1 MAPAGDID
9 LDIAG
14 IISTVLEGVLYGLS
28 LFMGAATVWVL
39 KRGRKWRDVN
49 RSMLVISFFLFAF
62 STAHL
67 CIDMKRIYEG
77 LVKYRDTFPGGP
89 IAFFADVSQETFV
102 SKNGIYTAH
111 TCLGDGVVIYRAYMV
126 WRSWWVVVLPI
137 MLWCAVL
144 ATGIGTVYTIS
155 QVTADSGNIFASTT
169 ASWIT
174 AFYATTLSCNFV
186 ATAFLAFR
194 LWSVERGVNRAR
206 TGRSNIWPVLLIVI
220 DAGVLYSV
228 TLLCALCLFASQ
240 SHAQY
245 IVLDMVTPIISISFY
260 MVLLRVG
267 LKANDNMHVGS
278 NSNPAGSHPRSAMQS
293 SGPNASYYRGKAL
306 QVHISQFTESEGPV
320 QDKSYVDPEIP
331 LEESH
336 SYPPVG
342 RRI

>member
-1 MAPAGDID
+1 M
-9 LDIAG
+9 L
-14 IISTVLEGVLYGLS
+14 TV
-28 LFMGAATVWVL
+28 
-39 KRGRKWRDVN
+39 
-49 RSMLVISFFLFAF
+49 FA
-62 STAHL
+62 
-67 CIDMKRIYEG
+67 
-77 LVKYRDTFPGGP
+77 
-89 IAFFADVSQETFV
+89 
-102 SKNGIYTAH
+102 
-111 TCLGDGVVIYRAYMV
+111 
-126 WRSWWVVVLPI
+126 
-137 MLWCAVL
+137 
-144 ATGIGTVYTIS
+144 
-155 QVTADSGNIFASTT
+155 
-169 ASWIT
+169 
-174 AFYATTLSCNFV
+174 
-186 ATAFLAFR
+186 AFLAFR
-194 LWSVERGVNRAR
+194 LWSVERGVNRSR

-245 IVLDMVTPIISISFY
+245 IVLDMVRPPTNYASKMGSFIIFQVTPIISISFY

-331 LEESH
+331 LEDSH